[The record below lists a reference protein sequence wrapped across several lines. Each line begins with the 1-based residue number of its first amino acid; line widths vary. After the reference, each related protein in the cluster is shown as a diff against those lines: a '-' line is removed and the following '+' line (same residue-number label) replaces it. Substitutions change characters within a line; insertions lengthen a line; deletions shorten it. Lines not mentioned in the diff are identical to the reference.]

1 MYIFIDSRVVT
12 STENQVRRV
21 SWKGAQLLP
30 KLLERNNGIVETFL
44 PLKAIDRKEARS
56 ILLSTRCHEVTQVT
70 LLRIP
75 IVVKKFC
82 SCFVIHKFF
91 RHSNGRIKHNRF
103 RATPMPECQLVCLR
117 RENTIDND
125 LVCQRH
131 GQPL

>member
-82 SCFVIHKFF
+82 SCFVILFKV
-91 RHSNGRIKHNRF
+91 S
-103 RATPMPECQLVCLR
+103 
-117 RENTIDND
+117 
-125 LVCQRH
+125 
-131 GQPL
+131 